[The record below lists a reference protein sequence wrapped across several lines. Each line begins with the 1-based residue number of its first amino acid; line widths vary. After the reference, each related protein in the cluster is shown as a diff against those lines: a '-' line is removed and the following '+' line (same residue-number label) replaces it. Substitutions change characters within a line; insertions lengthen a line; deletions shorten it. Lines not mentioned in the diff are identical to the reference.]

1 MIERTVL
8 EIQQHRFWTWQRQK
22 SVTPRSQLRE
32 TDWLMTAVEECRV
45 RQLPLIP
52 TAIWRRI
59 VHLLGQVGG
68 DYTVRLGIDR
78 SVDRSSE
85 LLFEAQAAL
94 MRAEQDR
101 RRPRRDKIIPLFH

>member
-8 EIQQHRFWTWQRQK
+8 EIQQHRFWSWQRGR

-32 TDWLMTAVEECRV
+32 TDLLMLAVEECRV
-45 RQLPLIP
+45 RRLPLIP
-52 TAIWRRI
+52 TAVWRRI
-59 VHLLGQVGG
+59 VHLLSQVGDG
-68 DYTVRLGIDR
+68 YTTRLGIDR

-94 MRAEQDR
+94 MKAEVDR
-101 RRPRRDKIIPLFH
+101 RRPRRDKIISLFR